1 MSRPTALVLS
11 ILLATAAHARVGAIE
26 PRAMVVTQP
35 ESPIQI
41 TKYSPRY
48 LAAGK
53 ADAQG
58 INHRVEYRN
67 RTERRIEAVEI
78 GFVEFDIWN
87 EHIDTLVGND
97 LDAVGAGKSGD
108 GSWLHDP
115 PAAFIFHTGIA
126 YVSRVRFADGEIWT
140 ASLEETAGQI
150 RSVDASFQADLLKPK
165 RRQ

>member
-67 RTERRIEAVEI
+67 RRNEEHRPRLRCREVQQPIVQARRFTDEHAPQHPLDHREPGAVP
-78 GFVEFDIWN
+78 D
-87 EHIDTLVGND
+87 D
-97 LDAVGAGKSGD
+97 VGAD
-108 GSWLHDP
+108 LTRRD
-115 PAAFIFHTGIA
+115 AAERHVVPQDVELA
-126 YVSRVRFADGEIWT
+126 
-140 ASLEETAGQI
+140 
-150 RSVDASFQADLLKPK
+150 P
-165 RRQ
+165 